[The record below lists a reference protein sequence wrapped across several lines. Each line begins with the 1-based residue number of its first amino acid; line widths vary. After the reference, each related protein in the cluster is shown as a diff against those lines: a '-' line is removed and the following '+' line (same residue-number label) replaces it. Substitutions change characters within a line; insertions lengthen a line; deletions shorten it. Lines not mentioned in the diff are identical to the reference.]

1 MAARAG
7 AAVHDLFRGPNHEG
21 AIEPLCEGAVLLPGL
36 VAGHARELLEEVLAI
51 AVAAPFRSMST
62 PGGHV
67 MSVTTTSCGD
77 AGWVSDS
84 SGYRYA
90 AIDPLSG
97 RHWPAMPPRF
107 IELARDAADSA
118 GFAGFTPDACLINR
132 YALGAKMSLH
142 QDRNERDFTQ
152 PIVSVSLGLPA
163 VFLFGGLRRAERP
176 RRRLHLESGDVLVWG
191 GPARMRFHGIEAL
204 QGGTHPLAGDCRI
217 NLTFRKAS

>member
-36 VAGHARELLEEVLAI
+36 VAGQAQELLQDVLAI
-51 AVAAPFRSMST
+51 AAAAPFRSMST

-67 MSVTTTSCGD
+67 MSVATTSCGD
-77 AGWVSDS
+77 AGWVSDK

-97 RHWPAMPPRF
+97 LRWPAMPPRF
-107 IELARDAADSA
+107 IGLARNAADSA

-132 YALGAKMSLH
+132 YAPGAKMSLH

-176 RRRLHLESGDVLVWG
+176 RRLHLESGDVLVWG
-191 GPARMRFHGIEAL
+191 GPARMRFHGVEPVHHGIHSL
-204 QGGTHPLAGDCRI
+204 TRDCRI
-217 NLTFRKAS
+217 NLTFRKAL